1 MFTYWPTHRLT
12 RSLSRLPLAGALAAM
27 TLAAMTLAPG
37 AGPAAAQGFFVPGQ
51 PKQAAPAR
59 NAARKPAPRPAV
71 PTPDLAPA
79 PQDAAP
85 TDTVDAPPAAQPQLP
100 PPPELPALPKG
111 APPPAAVI
119 GVMGV
124 PDVMRTSSAAQAI
137 ERTIGQRRE
146 ALNQDAQKE
155 QAVWRDM
162 QQALLADRARLS
174 PDQVR
179 TRERAL
185 QERITTAQRQF
196 RDRGRI
202 IQEAAQYALAQIER
216 TLIAVIRQV
225 ADSRGMNLVLHR
237 AQVAL
242 NVNEFDITDQV
253 TTQLNK
259 IIPTVVIPPD
269 GVEPPSVAPVNTAVL
284 PPPPSGP
291 QAGSQPAAASQPAK

>member
-1 MFTYWPTHRLT
+1 MLLQPLPRLT
-12 RSLSRLPLAGALAAM
+12 LAVAFAASALL
-27 TLAAMTLAPG
+27 TS
-37 AGPAAAQGFFVPGQ
+37 AGPASAQGFFVPGQ
-51 PKQAAPAR
+51 AKPAAPAR
-59 NAARKPAPRPAV
+59 STARKAAPHAATPAPTAMPA
-71 PTPDLAPA
+71 L
-79 PQDAAP
+79 QDDGAAP
-85 TDTVDAPPAAQPQLP
+85 TDTAQAPPVAQPQLP
-100 PPPELPALPKG
+100 PPPELPTLPKG

-124 PDVMRTSSAAQAI
+124 PDVMRASSAAQAI
-137 ERTIGQRRE
+137 EKTIGQRRE
-146 ALNQDAQKE
+146 TLNQDAQKE
-155 QAVWRDM
+155 QAAWREM
-162 QQALLADRARLS
+162 QQALQADRAKLS

-185 QERITTAQRQF
+185 QERITNAQRQF

-253 TTQLNK
+253 TAQLNK
-259 IIPTVVIPPD
+259 IVPTVIIPPD
-269 GVEPPSVAPVNTAVL
+269 GVEPPSVAPVNSAVL
-284 PPPPSGP
+284 PPPAASPAP
-291 QAGSQPAAASQPAK
+291 PAAASVAAPTK